1 MQRINLLIVEDKKT
15 QLEEWEDA
23 LAGFNLHSERVGRG
37 LRFVSQFAR
46 THKEAREH
54 LSTFNFSAAI
64 IDIGLKDDDGQD
76 NEDNTAGNKV
86 LEDIMDSTMCLAWVY
101 TAQQTDADIPKHLD
115 DYIELID
122 RSAKPKSEVLE
133 DLASKQNL
141 LKSIITIKSQFSKSK
156 AEHFYS
162 AIGPRWSLWEQDAS
176 YHTDKAIIRHM
187 ATHLH
192 ASFLNETEKVHP
204 EEYYFTGPMIEGAL
218 DTGDITVVDGHHYI
232 LVTPR
237 CEIAQKKN
245 SYYQFVELEDMSEN
259 LLREEDKLSEL
270 SDKLKEKGQLVKDLK
285 KSIPPLRETYQSSIK
300 AKNVVKTQVN
310 RGIAEKSKTTDSE
323 VLLKLHS
330 EIVEN
335 VELLLGLERDE
346 RVAEEELKQAESAL
360 EDAEKEHLKADK
372 AEKRQLAI
380 KNKLLP
386 PNGGKISL
394 HILPAV
400 KQPTSGSYGPLHAH
414 FERLIYIPESDSDA
428 VARFIEGKYARLS
441 NEFVPSFV
449 ERLGSHFSRIGT
461 PDYSHPE

>member
-1 MQRINLLIVEDKKT
+1 MQHINLLIVEDKKT
-15 QLEEWEDA
+15 QIEEWEDA

-37 LRFVSQFAR
+37 LRFVSKFAR
-46 THKEAREH
+46 TYKEAREH

-176 YHTDKAIIRHM
+176 DHTDKAIIRHM

-218 DTGDITVVDGHHYI
+218 DTGDITVVDGQHYI

-237 CEIAQKKN
+237 CEIAQKKFKF
-245 SYYQFVELEDMSEN
+245 YQFVEVEDMSEV
-259 LLREEDKLSEL
+259 LKEQEDKLVALKAEL
-270 SDKLKEKGQLVKDLK
+270 AAAQEDVAIKKKAVRDLNVEHSTAQKQANVLRVRVQQALK
-285 KSIPPLRETYQSSIK
+285 KASEFEGEQLIK
-300 AKNVVKTQVN
+300 ENANVVDDISQLFE
-310 RGIAEKSKTTDSE
+310 AEAAENKESKALDSARLE
-323 VLLKLHS
+323 LTKAG
-330 EIVEN
+330 N
-335 VELLLGLERDE
+335 VF
-346 RVAEEELKQAESAL
+346 
-360 EDAEKEHLKADK
+360 DK
-372 AEKRQLAI
+372 AQKAV
-380 KNKLLP
+380 NKQQGAVNALLP
-386 PNGGKISL
+386 KSNAKISL
-394 HILPAV
+394 HVLPEV
-400 KQPTSGSYGPLHAH
+400 KQPSGDKYGPLHAQ
-414 FERLIYIPESDSDA
+414 FERIVSVPKGDDKAIAKY
-428 VARFIEGKYARLS
+428 VEGKYARLS